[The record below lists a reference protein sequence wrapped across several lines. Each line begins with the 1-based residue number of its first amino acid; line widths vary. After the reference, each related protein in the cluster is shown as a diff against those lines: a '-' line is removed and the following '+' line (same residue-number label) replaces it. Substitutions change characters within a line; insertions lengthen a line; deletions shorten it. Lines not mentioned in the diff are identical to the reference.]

1 MTYIYSN
8 AHTFPPLMPCE
19 KAAGVFVE
27 DGFKN
32 RTRVS
37 FLIIIH
43 LFTMIVRIFI
53 CSDYT
58 RLGMRLTV
66 RGVFILKGKLFG
78 VFFVRNIS

>member
-1 MTYIYSN
+1 
-8 AHTFPPLMPCE
+8 MPCE
-19 KAAGVFVE
+19 KAVGVFVE

-32 RTRVS
+32 RTQVS

-43 LFTMIVRIFI
+43 LFTMVVRMLI

-58 RLGMRLTV
+58 CLGMRLTI